1 MLIRMIHL
9 NVKWVLTCCLLHF
22 TAPSSPL
29 NVTVANKT
37 STTLLVTWLSPTTP
51 NGVLTNYEVTYTGVS
66 AVNPV
71 PESFFQPLSIL
82 VSAFHSSVA
91 LPHLVPYSN
100 YTISVRAFTG
110 TGPGEYS
117 VGIEDRTEEDSE
129 LTLCIASSY
138 IWQPS

>member
-1 MLIRMIHL
+1 MFILFIHL
-9 NVKWVLTCCLLHF
+9 NVKLVLTCCLLHF
-22 TAPSSPL
+22 AAPSSPF

-71 PESFFQPLSIL
+71 PESFFQPLSVS

-110 TGPGEYS
+110 AGPGEYS
-117 VGIEDRTEEDSE
+117 EEVEDRTEEDGE
-129 LTLCIASSY
+129 LRNAI
-138 IWQPS
+138 